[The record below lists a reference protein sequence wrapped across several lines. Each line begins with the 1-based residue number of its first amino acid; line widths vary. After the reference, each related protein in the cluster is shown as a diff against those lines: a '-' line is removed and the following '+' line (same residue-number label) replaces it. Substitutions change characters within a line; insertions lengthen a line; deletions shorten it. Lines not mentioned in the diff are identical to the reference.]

1 VGKMSDEN
9 NLWECDKKKI
19 NKEFSNPV
27 GKLIKDIKVDV
38 ERQNTYNCGRK
49 QGAVDALNSVE
60 FRQLLLQAKV
70 TELENQQKEWI
81 YLELIIADCSL
92 LGENSKLYEFINK
105 RINRNKE
112 QLKELKEGV

>member
-1 VGKMSDEN
+1 MSNYSDEEE
-9 NLWECDKKKI
+9 LIVRKATFEA
-19 NKEFSNPV
+19 
-27 GKLIKDIKVDV
+27 GKSKGIEL
-38 ERQNTYNCGRK
+38 GRK

-112 QLKELKEGV
+112 QLKELKEGIKK